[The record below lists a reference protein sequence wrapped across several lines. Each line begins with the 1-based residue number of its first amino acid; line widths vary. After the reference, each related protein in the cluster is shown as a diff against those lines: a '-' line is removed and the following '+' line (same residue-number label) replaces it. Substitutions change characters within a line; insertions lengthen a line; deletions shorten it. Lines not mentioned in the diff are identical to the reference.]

1 MKDKDFLQWI
11 HDRLEHVHEEERN
24 MDYMFKLRSIIQSYD
39 PDKVTPDN
47 PPLDTE
53 S

>member
-11 HDRLEHVHEEERN
+11 HDRLEHVHEEERD
-24 MDYMFKLRSIIQSYD
+24 MDYMCKLRSIIHNYD
-39 PDKVTPDN
+39 PDKVTPNN
-47 PPLDTE
+47 PQLGTE